1 MAMSAVQQS
10 FNKFDLLVLLCF
22 TFSLIVLDEMFK
34 DSVYLTRLTVD
45 EMSSS
50 FPEKHF
56 SQQIDFGDVSCK
68 L

>member
-22 TFSLIVLDEMFK
+22 TFSLIVLEEMFK